1 MVFFFMSKR
10 EREKKNEREKEGG
23 REKRK
28 EGKEGGREGGREKGI
43 LGFLGVILCRGILWL
58 FFYTV

>member
-1 MVFFFMSKR
+1 MASFLMSKR

-28 EGKEGGREGGREKGI
+28 EGKEGGREGGREKGTP
-43 LGFLGVILCRGILWL
+43 GPSGATSCRGTLWL
-58 FFYTV
+58 LLHTA